1 MKFCYVD
8 ESGDETQ
15 SDIFTMVGFLI
26 DAYRWRR
33 ITRDFDAL
41 VSGIR
46 AAHPRNPSEIKT
58 KNLLNGTKGWNRV
71 DPDIRK
77 SFVREACELV
87 VNDGHIYVSALSFE
101 KFRAVDGVDRNHP
114 TRGSYWHAASMYL
127 SCILQKNMQ
136 KIAGQKGL
144 TVLIMDDNQAGMPAL
159 SDAIYAVDPWFDG
172 LYQLRGTK
180 RGKSIWVPR
189 TEDNRLEQIVNTA
202 FAIKSDHSSLI
213 QIADV
218 LAYVYR
224 RHLEVLAAGEGWP
237 GEADFISELFDLLE
251 TKRKKL
257 GQHPDCDAAA
267 FYKGIVPDG
276 WNI

>member
-15 SDIFTMVGFLI
+15 SDVFTMVGFLI

-41 VSGIR
+41 VLGIR
-46 AAHPRNPSEIKT
+46 AEHPKNPSEIKT
-58 KNLLNGTKGWNRV
+58 KNLLNGSKGWNKV

-77 SFVREACELV
+77 TFVREACDLV
-87 VNDGHIYVSALSFE
+87 VNDGQLYASALSFE
-101 KFRAVDGVDRNHP
+101 KLRAKGLNSRHP
-114 TRGSYWHAASMYL
+114 TRGTYWHAASMYL
-127 SCILQKNMQ
+127 ASLIQKNMQ
-136 KIAGQKGL
+136 KVAGNKGL

-159 SDAIYAVDPWFDG
+159 SDAIYAADPWFDG
-172 LYQLRGTK
+172 LYQLRSTK
-180 RGKSIWVPR
+180 RGKSVWIPR
-189 TEDNRLEQIVNTA
+189 TQDNRLEQIVNTA